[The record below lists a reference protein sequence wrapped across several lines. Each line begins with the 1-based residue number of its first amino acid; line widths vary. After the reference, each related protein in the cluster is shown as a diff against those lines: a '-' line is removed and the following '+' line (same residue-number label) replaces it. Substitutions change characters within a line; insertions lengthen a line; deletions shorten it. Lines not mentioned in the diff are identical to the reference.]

1 MLKACSS
8 LSTGDIFI
16 TSSQL
21 KSSGLKLKYKTENTT
36 FNLKKKILYYSEF
49 EVMDMEGAT

>member
-21 KSSGLKLKYKTENTT
+21 KSSGLKLKYKPENTT